1 MQSVIQKK
9 LKIGEEEIMKKFMV
23 CLGIL
28 VLILGFGGMAGAA
41 PVTFTF
47 DRGIAYDRFD
57 FLHLFPHWDGT
68 GLRPDANPGQISTYM
83 SGIYGAP
90 VTVAATGNPASSG
103 LGLGLLGSLKDGYLE
118 SEQGSI
124 HTIKISFSVPITSVS
139 FDWARLADP
148 FYADYSLNGTVF
160 TNFFSDTPSNILDI
174 LDSGS
179 TSFTFPG
186 NVVALSFHD
195 GGLGEIGIDNL
206 VVTPAV
212 PEPATMLL
220 LGSGLVGFAGYA
232 RRRFKK

>member
-1 MQSVIQKK
+1 
-9 LKIGEEEIMKKFMV
+9 MKKFMV

-47 DRGIAYDRFD
+47 DRGVAYNRLD
-57 FLHLFPHWDGT
+57 FFHLFPHWDGT
-68 GLRPDANPGQISTYM
+68 GLQPNANPGQISTYM
-83 SGIYGAP
+83 TGIYGAP
-90 VTVAATGNPASSG
+90 VTVAATGNPTSSG

-118 SEQGSI
+118 SEQLGI
-124 HTIKISFSVPITSVS
+124 HLIQISFSVPITSVS
-139 FDWARLADP
+139 FDYGQILDE
-148 FYADYSLNGTVF
+148 FDADYFNGT
-160 TNFFSDTPSNILDI
+160 TWTPFFSDGYKILDT
-174 LDSGS
+174 GHEN
-179 TSFTFPG
+179 TVTFASPAF
-186 NVVALSFHD
+186 ALSFHD